1 VTPVEV
7 RAATAGDV
15 PAVSALEAD
24 LFGPDAW
31 SAASVAEELTGPGR
45 RAVVATSGGRVVG
58 YAVTAR
64 AGDAVDLQRVAVL
77 PALRRRGLAHD
88 LLAAL
93 VDGPT
98 APVLLEVSELNSG
111 AIALYRAEG
120 FTEIG
125 RRRRYYRDGTDA
137 VVMARPVPEPGAS
150 AE

>member
-1 VTPVEV
+1 
-7 RAATAGDV
+7 
-15 PAVSALEAD
+15 
-24 LFGPDAW
+24 
-31 SAASVAEELTGPGR
+31 
-45 RAVVATSGGRVVG
+45 VG

-77 PALRRRGLAHD
+77 PALRRRGLARN

-93 VDGPT
+93 VDGLA
-98 APVLLEVSELNSG
+98 APVLLEVSELNSR